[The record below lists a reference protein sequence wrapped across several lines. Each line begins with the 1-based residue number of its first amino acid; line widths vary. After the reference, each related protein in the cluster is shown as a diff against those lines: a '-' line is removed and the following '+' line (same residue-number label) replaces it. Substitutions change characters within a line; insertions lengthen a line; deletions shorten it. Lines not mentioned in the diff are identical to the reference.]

1 MGAMLANAPVALA
14 LVIETID
21 KGLDLP
27 IEEAIALEA
36 ENFGRC
42 ARTEDMREG
51 ATAFLAKRAPNFT
64 GR

>member
-1 MGAMLANAPVALA
+1 V
-14 LVIETID
+14 D

-27 IEEAIALEA
+27 LDEAIALEA

-51 ATAFLAKRAPNFT
+51 ATAFLAKRAPHFT